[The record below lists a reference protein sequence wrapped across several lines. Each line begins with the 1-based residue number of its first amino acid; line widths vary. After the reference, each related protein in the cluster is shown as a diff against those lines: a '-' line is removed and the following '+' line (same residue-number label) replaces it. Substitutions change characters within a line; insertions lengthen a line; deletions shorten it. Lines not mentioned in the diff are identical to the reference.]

1 MANGYTYVSVP
12 NNQTLSLNS
21 TTNTLNITGSNGIVI
36 TTDSVTNS
44 VNINLASTS
53 PIPNLSVTNSLTI
66 NPSTTGA
73 LNNVVIGGVTP
84 RSATFSSLTA
94 TGATS
99 LSPANATV
107 TISPTGTGTLVVNPA
122 TTGTINNV
130 NIGSVAP
137 STGRFTTVTLTSTPG
152 TTPTSAVTRG
162 QLNALI
168 AAYGVALN

>member
-12 NNQTLSLNS
+12 TQDTLSLNS

-36 TTDSVTNS
+36 TTDTVTNS

-53 PIPNLSVTNSLTI
+53 PIPDLTVTNTLTI

-73 LNNVVIGGVTP
+73 LNNVIIGGVTP
-84 RSATFSSLTA
+84 RSATFSSLTT

-107 TISPTGTGTLVVNPA
+107 TISPTGSGTLIVNPA
-122 TTGTINNV
+122 TTGTINNM
-130 NIGSVAP
+130 NIGSIVP
-137 STGRFTTVTLTSTPG
+137 STGRFTTVTLTGAPG
-152 TTPTSAVTRG
+152 LSPTSAITRG
-162 QLNALI
+162 QLSALI
-168 AAYGVALN
+168 AAYGVALH